1 MILAGI
7 LPGTEDV
14 GMNMKTILVVE
25 DDAGIGSFLVQ
36 AITQETPYRALL
48 VTDSLAALKLIP
60 EIEPGL
66 LILDYQLPYLNG
78 IELYDRLQGLDHV
91 KNIPTMMISARLPL
105 RDLRSRNITG
115 LKKPFE
121 LEEFFSLIERLLH
134 L

>member
-1 MILAGI
+1 MIHAGI
-7 LPGTEDV
+7 QPGTEEV

-36 AITQETPYRALL
+36 AITQETPHRALL
-48 VTDSLAALKLIP
+48 VADSLEALKLIP

-78 IELYDRLQGLDHV
+78 IELYDRLQNIDHV
-91 KNIPTMMISARLPL
+91 KSIPTMMISARLPL
-105 RDLRSRNITG
+105 RDLHTRHIIG

-121 LEEFFSLIERLLH
+121 LEEFFNLIEKLIA
-134 L
+134 

>member
-1 MILAGI
+1 MLQAGI
-7 LPGTEDV
+7 QPGTKEVD
-14 GMNMKTILVVE
+14 MNMKTILVVE
-25 DDAGIGSFLVQ
+25 DDSGIGSFLVQ

-78 IELYDRLQGLDHV
+78 IVLYDQLQGMDHV
-91 KNIPTMMISARLPL
+91 KGIPTIMISARLPL
-105 RDLRSRNITG
+105 RDLRSRNIIG

-121 LEEFFSLIERLLH
+121 LEEFFNLIEKLLA
-134 L
+134 